1 MYGKERKIKH
11 HSFCQLPCGAD
22 FEQNCR
28 QSGRMAGFYFVK
40 IQANGEA
47 VMLILLIM
55 AAGVFVGYFLLPK
68 KLCRLNTWIQL
79 GCTVV
84 LVFCMG
90 VVLGMRK
97 NFWEEL
103 ASLGFWS
110 LLLAVLPM
118 GCSAALVFLL
128 TRFWEKWKEKKEE
141 S

>member
-1 MYGKERKIKH
+1 M
-11 HSFCQLPCGAD
+11 
-22 FEQNCR
+22 
-28 QSGRMAGFYFVK
+28 K
-40 IQANGEA
+40 IQAIGEA

-55 AAGVFVGYFLLPK
+55 AAGVLVGYFRLPK
-68 KLCRLNTWIQL
+68 KLCKLNTWVQL

-90 VVLGMRK
+90 VMLGMRE

-103 ASLGFWS
+103 ASLGLWS

-128 TRFWEKWKEKKEE
+128 TRFWEKRKGKKEG